1 MNIIQIDRN
10 AGKTASQI
18 LAKAMDFHAAGD
30 LHDAEEAYLAVMAR
44 GYRIVDVLPLLA
56 GIATI
61 GGDIDVALA
70 RWTQL
75 LDLQPTHLL
84 GLMEKGAL
92 LHRLG
97 RWVDAIPFLQAAEKI
112 DPVNPTLLLNLG
124 VALVDAGRG
133 HEAVGV
139 LRKVANLRP
148 GNPVIEHQIRRVSS
162 TLVPFWHIPML
173 NDQPRNDA
181 FEKGIRMAIEAHG
194 GAARVLDIGA
204 GSGLLSMMAVRAGA
218 QSVVC
223 CESVGIIAEA
233 AQTIISRN
241 GYEDQIRVIPK
252 NSKNLVVGEDF
263 DSRAD
268 VLVSEIISC
277 DLLSESVLSTFEDAI
292 DRLVHED
299 ATIVPRAITARGCL
313 IESDVLAKYSFV
325 DRVSGFD
332 VSPFTALAA
341 TRLPVHGKLT
351 SWRRLSEDHDLVHID
366 LRARRHEGTY
376 QKLCLPVTADGT
388 AVGIMQW
395 MRVDVAEGVEF
406 SNPPDDY
413 SDGGW
418 LQVVHT
424 FSRPID
430 VRAGDS
436 FELLAGHDRTSLIL
450 MPARQ
455 VPR

>member
-1 MNIIQIDRN
+1 
-10 AGKTASQI
+10 
-18 LAKAMDFHAAGD
+18 
-30 LHDAEEAYLAVMAR
+30 
-44 GYRIVDVLPLLA
+44 
-56 GIATI
+56 
-61 GGDIDVALA
+61 
-70 RWTQL
+70 
-75 LDLQPTHLL
+75 
-84 GLMEKGAL
+84 
-92 LHRLG
+92 
-97 RWVDAIPFLQAAEKI
+97 
-112 DPVNPTLLLNLG
+112 LLLNLG

-148 GNPVIEHQIRRVSS
+148 GNPLIEHQIRRVSS

-181 FEKGIRMAIEAHG
+181 FEKGIRMAIAAHG
-194 GAARVLDIGA
+194 PAARVLDIGA

-223 CESVGIIAEA
+223 CESVEIIAET
-233 AQTIISRN
+233 AQTIISNN

-252 NSKNLVVGEDF
+252 NSKNLIVGEDF
-263 DSRAD
+263 DNRAD
-268 VLVSEIISC
+268 ILVSEIISC

-299 ATIVPRAITARGCL
+299 ATIVPRAITALGCL

-341 TRLPVHGKLT
+341 TRLPIHGKLT

-366 LRARRHEGTY
+366 LRARRHEGAY
-376 QKLCLPVTADGT
+376 RKLCLPVTADGT

-430 VRAGDS
+430 VRAGES

-450 MPARQ
+450 MPARRN
-455 VPR
+455 PG